1 MVTGMSFSSTQ
12 VLMLTVLLRTVQ
24 PEYRGRV
31 LGLRVLAIYAFTFGS
46 LGAGAIGQA
55 WSAPLAAMIIGFTG
69 IGLTML
75 LVLFTP
81 KLWRA

>member
-1 MVTGMSFSSTQ
+1 
-12 VLMLTVLLRTVQ
+12 MLTVLLRTVQ

-46 LGAGAIGQA
+46 MGVGGMAGIWGAPLTAVSIGAG
-55 WSAPLAAMIIGFTG
+55 G
-69 IGLTML
+69 IVLTLL

-81 KLWRA
+81 KLLRA